1 MAWVQSILREVLTK
15 RCNILRE
22 DFGEY
27 LGTREYANGE
37 MMGNVEVQGK
47 TWTRQDTLYCVE

>member
-15 RCNILRE
+15 RRNVLRE
-22 DFGEY
+22 DFGKY

-37 MMGNVEVQGK
+37 MMGNIEVQEIG
-47 TWTRQDTLYCVE
+47 RAHV